1 LKIISYY
8 IFHFH
13 VQDRITF
20 SKGQKNDF
28 FLRKY
33 QSLKRFNFYVQDET
47 LIEDS
52 IRRILFC
59 EINLSNENKML
70 IYCKDF
76 FCRRIRKWFS
86 SAKILIDQKI
96 FFLYKYFW
104 RSVNQK
110 NFLLWNKPFKMKT
123 TCRKTPSAER
133 QENDFF
139 LWKYEILECFSYHI
153 QDEILL

>member
-96 FFLYKYFW
+96 FFCEISLSKWKPHVGKLLLQKDKKMISFCGNMKY
-104 RSVNQK
+104 
-110 NFLLWNKPFKMKT
+110 
-123 TCRKTPSAER
+123 
-133 QENDFF
+133 
-139 LWKYEILECFSYHI
+139 
-153 QDEILL
+153 